1 MTVRQLSDSIA
12 SHISPEYMV
21 VAGSAGAMAQL
32 AMLYDATFGAVVSLP
47 FFILTNALGINWI
60 TGGARAVLEGRF
72 SAVFFLKAPF
82 RWVSYIIAAILL
94 VQGGL
99 LFSSVTGGLDPSAGI
114 VTALY
119 VVGFLKEGESAIS
132 NLGASEVVR
141 TAWAQLVERFGQRP

>member
-1 MTVRQLSDSIA
+1 MTARQLSDSIA

-32 AMLYDATFGAVVSLP
+32 AMLYDATFAAVVSLP
-47 FFILTNALGINWI
+47 FFILTNALALNWA
-60 TGGARAVLEGRF
+60 TGGVRAVLDKRF
-72 SAVFFLKAPF
+72 SALAFLKAPF
-82 RWVSYIIAAILL
+82 RWVSYLVAAVLI

-99 LFSSVTGGLDPSAGI
+99 LFSSVTGGMDPSAAI

-132 NLGASEVVR
+132 NLGASQVVR
-141 TAWAQLVERFGQRP
+141 TAWTQLVERFGQRP

>member
-1 MTVRQLSDSIA
+1 MTARQLSDSIA

-99 LFSSVTGGLDPSAGI
+99 LFSSVTGGMDPSAGV

-141 TAWAQLVERFGQRP
+141 NAWTQLVERFGQRP

>member
-1 MTVRQLSDSIA
+1 
-12 SHISPEYMV
+12 MV

-99 LFSSVTGGLDPSAGI
+99 LFSSVTGGMDPSAGV

-141 TAWAQLVERFGQRP
+141 NAWTQLVERFGQRP